1 MIPTVNTSVEKV
13 KAQVELL
20 KSHSGVY
27 GRDIA
32 GRIGNND
39 EEGNIISEFK

>member
-32 GRIGNND
+32 GSND